1 MRKSVIL
8 IVLAVCL
15 MGVVNAQDYKTGIGI
30 RAGNSLGFTIKHFQ
44 TKKVALEGL
53 FTTRWEGFD
62 LTGLY
67 EVHGRAFDTD
77 GLKWYY
83 GGGVHIGFYDGNH
96 VYWGEPGMTYTVVG
110 IDGIIGL
117 EYTFSEVPICLGLD
131 WKPELN
137 LIGYTGVWS
146 EGALSVRYVF

>member
-1 MRKSVIL
+1 MRRSVIIFILAICL
-8 IVLAVCL
+8 IGA
-15 MGVVNAQDYKTGIGI
+15 VNAQDYKTGLGI

-44 TKKVALEGL
+44 SSKAALEGL

-67 EVHGRAFDTD
+67 EVHGRAFDVD

-83 GGGVHIGFYDGNH
+83 GGGLHIGFYDGNNAD
-96 VYWGEPGMTYTVVG
+96 WGEPGMTYTVVG
-110 IDGIIGL
+110 LDGILGI

-146 EGALSVRYVF
+146 EGALSIRYVF